1 MSGYQHHSYIVLP
14 FSLTLINAGVVWPSS
29 FANALNAMSIL
40 SFDFSVMSGLFCM
53 VNMSFYANLLSST
66 MLLTMAVIAIFVRA
80 YIMRRRTSDAKRAKK
95 IWQDGLFVVMYVLL
109 FAYPVVSVRV
119 VETFSCHDVE
129 GVRYLRADYS
139 IQVSGLQV

>member
-1 MSGYQHHSYIVLP
+1 
-14 FSLTLINAGVVWPSS
+14 
-29 FANALNAMSIL
+29 
-40 SFDFSVMSGLFCM
+40 M

-80 YIMRRRTSDAKRAKK
+80 YIMRRCTSDAKRAQK